1 MTAFYQLFE
10 DGGWVLPP
18 LLLCVAMLWWL
29 LGVRLIDVWIPKAS
43 PQEVIKEP
51 SKFYALGQFAK
62 KAQIFHHDAMRM
74 NAEFTR
80 LQFKLDGHRSLIKT
94 LTAIAPL
101 LGLLG
106 TVTGMM
112 ETFRGLGDSAL
123 FSQTG
128 GVAGGIAQALL
139 TTQVGLII
147 AAPAIIIGKYI
158 DRLSASTWKRSHD
171 ILKWVKQ
178 CDG

>member
-1 MTAFYQLFE
+1 MSSIHQMFE
-10 DGGWVLPP
+10 DGGWVLPTM
-18 LLLCVAMLWWL
+18 LCCVAMLWWL
-29 LGVRLIDVWIPKAS
+29 LGARLAAVWIPKAS
-43 PQEVIKEP
+43 PKDVLSHPERYSV
-51 SKFYALGQFAK
+51 LGEFAK
-62 KAQIFHHDAMRM
+62 KVSSHSVHPSLIQ
-74 NAEFTR
+74 AELIQ
-80 LQFKLDGHRSLIKT
+80 LQSKLEGQRSLIKT

-112 ETFRGLGDSAL
+112 ETFRGLGQSAL

-147 AAPAIIIGKYI
+147 AAPAIIIGRYI
-158 DRLSASTWKRSHD
+158 DRLSANAWNRSLA
-171 ILKWVKQ
+171 ILEWVKQ
-178 CDG
+178 CEN